1 MCNIREF
8 FDNLASDWDRRSN
21 HEYIE
26 DIIRKID
33 IHENSKILDV
43 ACGTG
48 ILEEYLLK
56 YNPKEILGVDIS
68 KNMIE
73 IAKEKNNDKRV
84 EYLCEDIFNIE
95 AGEWDFIIVF
105 NAFPHFIDKEKF
117 LSHLSKLLK
126 KGRKLIICHNFG
138 RKSIDKIHENM
149 SKSISSQLISGKEL
163 VKITP
168 VSLKEKLVIDNDKI
182 YLVILDYFS

>member
-1 MCNIREF
+1 MCDIKTF

-21 HEYIE
+21 HKYIE
-26 DIIRKID
+26 YIIRKID

-48 ILEEYLLK
+48 ILEEYLLQ

-84 EYLCEDIFNIE
+84 KYLCEDIFNIE
-95 AGEWDFIIVF
+95 AGQWDFIIVF
-105 NAFPHFIDKEKF
+105 NSFPHFVDKEKF

-126 KGRKLIICHNFG
+126 IGGKLIICHNFS
-138 RKSIDKIHENM
+138 RKSIDKIHKNM
-149 SKSISSQLISGKEL
+149 SESISSQLISGKEL
-163 VKITP
+163 VEIAP
-168 VSLKEKLVIDNDKI
+168 VFFKENLVIDNNKI